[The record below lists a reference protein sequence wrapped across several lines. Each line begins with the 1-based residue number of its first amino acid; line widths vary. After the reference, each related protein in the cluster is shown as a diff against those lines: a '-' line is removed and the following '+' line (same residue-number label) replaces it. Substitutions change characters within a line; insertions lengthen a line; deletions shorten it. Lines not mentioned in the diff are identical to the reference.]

1 MENEHERLDQELI
14 AAPKRIAQLD
24 HDIKTRGYEAKEKI
38 ISLKNKHFEM
48 KQSKT
53 SELAKVKEDL
63 HQELQR
69 QENESIM
76 LKGELLK

>member
-14 AAPKRIAQLD
+14 DAPKRIAQLD
-24 HDIKTRGYEAKEKI
+24 HDIKTYGYEAREKI
-38 ISLKNKHFEM
+38 IDLKDKHFEM
-48 KQSKT
+48 KESKT
-53 SELAKVKEDL
+53 RELAKVQQDL

-69 QENESIM
+69 KENESIT